1 MPLVIMCGYPSSGK
15 SKRSNQLQSFIESS
29 TDKKCLII
37 NDDSFGTDKND
48 VYADSKKEKDA
59 RGKLK
64 SSTQRLLSKDDLVI
78 LDSLNYIKGFRY
90 ELYCAVKS
98 SQTPHCV
105 IFCDTPVEVATT
117 WNSEREDQ
125 EKYTKEIFDGLVM
138 RFEAPVSKNRWDSP
152 LFSIAPS
159 DELPCQEIYDALFL
173 RKAPPRN
180 LSTVSQPLSAT
191 NFLYELDKRTQE
203 AVTTLMSAQKTS
215 IPGDD
220 ISIPG
225 AKDKVHLARSI
236 NNAELQ
242 RIRRQFITYTK
253 LHAIEDISM
262 LANMFVQ
269 YINNS
274 IK

>member
-1 MPLVIMCGYPSSGK
+1 MMLNGRH
-15 SKRSNQLQSFIESS
+15 RSNDRGDTVEPDEVSAENLIE
-29 TDKKCLII
+29 
-37 NDDSFGTDKND
+37 
-48 VYADSKKEKDA
+48 DSKKEKEA

-64 SSTQRLLSKDDLVI
+64 SSAQRLLSKDDVII

-105 IFCDTPVEVATT
+105 IFCDTPVDLAET
-117 WNSEREDQ
+117 WNSGREDHDR
-125 EKYTKEIFDGLVM
+125 YTKEIFDGLVM
-138 RFEAPVSKNRWDSP
+138 RFEAPISKNRWDSP
-152 LFSIAPS
+152 LFSVGP
-159 DELPCQEIYDALFL
+159 DDDLPCQEVYDALFL
-173 RKAPPRN
+173 RKAPPPN

-203 AVTTLMSAQKTS
+203 AVTTLINAQKTS

-253 LHAIEDISM
+253 LHPIQDISM